1 MTRSGRGA
9 VFQEKGGPVRDRDH
23 VREIDHVLNGRPS
36 ERDGVVAQS
45 WRRCVE
51 DYGLDPTRPS
61 PAHIVTE
68 SRLREHREQ
77 SERLIAIA
85 RSGLEALFRQIAGQK
100 YVLLL
105 ADAKGVTVDYF
116 GDPKFEDEL
125 RRAGL
130 YLGSDWSEQL
140 AGTCGVGSCIVTKQA
155 ITIHQSDHFDLTHT
169 PLSCTAAPIFDTSG
183 NLAAVLDI
191 SLLRSP
197 QPKISQSLAMS
208 LVTASVRRVEM
219 ANLMAM
225 NRGDWVLRFSTS
237 PEFLDVDPEAAVA
250 LDGSGRIIGMTHG
263 AEMVLAGQGGGTVLG
278 ERIDRFF
285 DLTVDSLP
293 DLMRGRPTEDR
304 LISLRDGQGMFGH
317 AIAPQ
322 SERLPAPLARGAVAS
337 AFQSIGGNDPVIQRL
352 VAEAERLAPTSI
364 PVLVTGE
371 TGVGKERLVRAIHAS
386 QPGNRPFVSLAAATL
401 VEDWPALAE
410 AAQTGTLFIDAPE
423 DLSPD
428 AQSRLLRLIA
438 GLDALPTRRRP
449 RLMAAT
455 AVDLAAMVRGGQF
468 RADLFFR
475 LAAVTLTLPPLRLR
489 QDFDWLLGRMMRQ
502 FSHLRPDSLRLSP
515 AARAELQSR
524 DWPGNLRE
532 LANTL
537 EVAVALAEGAVI
549 DLPDLPPAPLTP
561 AEVVESLADVLAA
574 CGGNMALAARRM
586 GVNRSTILRR
596 ARRDGLVAN

>member
-1 MTRSGRGA
+1 M
-9 VFQEKGGPVRDRDH
+9 RDRDH

-85 RSGLEALFRQIAGQK
+85 RSGLGALFRQIAGQK

-116 GDPKFEDEL
+116 GDPNFEDEL

-155 ITIHQSDHFDLTHT
+155 ITIHQTDHFDLTHT

-183 NLAAVLDI
+183 NLTAVLDI

-197 QPKISQSLAMS
+197 QPKISQSLALN
-208 LVTASVRRVEM
+208 LVTASARRVEM

-263 AEMVLAGQGGGTVLG
+263 AETVLARQGSPEAKSVLG

-304 LISLRDGQGMFGH
+304 LITLRDGQGMFGH

-322 SERLPAPLARGAVAS
+322 SERLATPMARSGAAS
-337 AFQSIGGNDPVIQRL
+337 AFQSIGGSDPAIQRL
-352 VAEAERLAPTSI
+352 VAEAARLAPTSI
-364 PVLVTGE
+364 PVLVAGE
-371 TGVGKERLVRAIHAS
+371 TGAGKERLIRAIHAS
-386 QPGNRPFVSLAAATL
+386 QPGNRPFVTLTAATPP
-401 VEDWPALAE
+401 EDWPALAD
-410 AAQTGTLFIDAPE
+410 AAQTGTLFLDAPE
-423 DLSPD
+423 DLDP
-428 AQSRLLRLIA
+428 ALQAHLLRLVA
-438 GLDALPTRRRP
+438 GFDALPGRRRP
-449 RLMAAT
+449 RLMTASAA
-455 AVDLAAMVRGGQF
+455 DLPALVRDGLF
-468 RADLFFR
+468 RSDLFFR
-475 LAAVTLTLPPLRLR
+475 LAAARLSLPPLRLR
-489 QDFDWLLGRMMRQ
+489 QDFDWLIDRMMRQ

-561 AEVVESLADVLAA
+561 VERPESLAEVLAA

-596 ARRDGLVAN
+596 ARRDGLVPN

>member
-1 MTRSGRGA
+1 M
-9 VFQEKGGPVRDRDH
+9 RDRDH

-197 QPKISQSLAMS
+197 QPKISQSLALN

-263 AEMVLAGQGGGTVLG
+263 AETVLAGQGGGSVLG

-322 SERLPAPLARGAVAS
+322 SERLPAPMARGGAGS
-337 AFQSIGGNDPVIQRL
+337 AFQSIGGSDPAIQRL
-352 VAEAERLAPTSI
+352 VAEAARLAPTSI

-371 TGVGKERLVRAIHAS
+371 TGAGKERLVRAIHAS
-386 QPGNRPFVSLAAATL
+386 QPGNRPFVTLTAATL

-410 AAQTGTLFIDAPE
+410 AAQTGTLFIDTPE
-423 DLSPD
+423 DLPAD
-428 AQSRLLRLIA
+428 AQARLLRLIA
-438 GLDALPTRRRP
+438 GFDALPARRRP
-449 RLMAAT
+449 RLMAAS
-455 AVDLAAMVRGGQF
+455 AADLAAMVRGGLF
-468 RADLFFR
+468 RPDLFFR

-489 QDFDWLLGRMMRQ
+489 QDFDWLLDRMMRQ

-561 AEVVESLADVLAA
+561 VESAESLADVLAA

-586 GVNRSTILRR
+586 GVNRSTVLRR
-596 ARRDGLVAN
+596 ARRDGLLPN